1 MIGKLTAWKSTIGAK
16 PNFLS
21 RPLISQD
28 CWAANLSGAIE
39 AHAASAFISL

>member
-21 RPLISQD
+21 RTLISQD
-28 CWAANLSGAIE
+28 FWAANLSYEIQ